1 MDGRVRIPPRGAS
14 FVRGQ
19 FAEDVQEQA
28 RRARGFFIAARK
40 AVVCPSEPMAIAK
53 IEESRHW
60 NERFK

>member
-1 MDGRVRIPPRGAS
+1 MVASAYLRAEPLSFAGNLLRTCRNKHDVRVVFS
-14 FVRGQ
+14 
-19 FAEDVQEQA
+19 
-28 RRARGFFIAARK
+28 AARK